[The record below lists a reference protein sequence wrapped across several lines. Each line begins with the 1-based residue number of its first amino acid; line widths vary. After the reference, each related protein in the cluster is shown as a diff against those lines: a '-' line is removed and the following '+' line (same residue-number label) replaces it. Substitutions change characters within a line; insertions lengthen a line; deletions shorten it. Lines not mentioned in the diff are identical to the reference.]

1 MSIILRNTKNVFTK
15 EQKIVTDEFLENH
28 DKMKWK
34 DLNPESRL
42 SKTEDEYRKNYK
54 AVYK

>member
-42 SKTEDEYRKNYK
+42 SKTEDKYRRSYK